1 MNEKHINSIKNFGK
15 WLLYILLFFFNLIVA
30 YFSQI
35 VLNVCYET
43 GNKSSNQKIIQFITE
58 FFVYTYGF
66 LLFIA
71 DFVLKILN
79 AKDNYIDS
87 DVAFISLMIMNV
99 LLITFLQIKIF
110 QILKKKSN
118 NHKIQ

>member
-35 VLNVCYET
+35 VLSVCYET

-110 QILKKKSN
+110 QILKKKS
-118 NHKIQ
+118 KQS

>member
-35 VLNVCYET
+35 VLSVCYET

-118 NHKIQ
+118 NPKIQ